1 MDENTIISLKGTH
14 IDVYGIPNDLI
25 KGYGIITLTL
35 FKLLYKACTDENKV
49 EIVKDTLLRQ
59 LNTAI
64 KIAKEEIEK

>member
-14 IDVYGIPNDLI
+14 IDVYGVSNDLI
-25 KGYGIITLTL
+25 IGYGVITLNL